1 LVIRTVCAAAA
12 VWAAGLAATAQSA
25 DEPQGLECFAPDRRG
40 PQASYERELR
50 EAVSP
55 DRLRGFHD
63 WLAGEPHI
71 AGAPGDLRLIERI
84 ASEFRAMGL
93 ETEIDWFWAYLPT
106 PGSAELEIVSPVREA
121 LSVREPPLA
130 DDPYSSHPDLTIG
143 WNGYSGS
150 GDVTAGIVYANYG
163 TKEDFAELRRLG
175 VDARGKIVLAR
186 YGGNYRGYKAK
197 FAEDAG
203 AVGLIIYTDPADSG
217 YMRGLMYPE
226 GGWATPDQIQRGS
239 IKTIPWPGDP
249 LTPGVHA
256 GEHAQRL
263 DPSMLDLPRI
273 PVQPI
278 GWRAAQSIMERM
290 TGDGVPEKWQ
300 GAMPMA
306 YRLDGGPDLR
316 VRLMVEQ
323 GRKIQKTANVT
334 ATLRGTA
341 KPDQWVLVGAHH
353 DAWCFG
359 AADPTCGTMLVMEAA
374 RVFSERAKAG
384 ERPERSIVFGA
395 WGAEEMGIIG
405 SVEWVEGKREALE
418 RGGVAYINLDMATMG
433 PLFNASGTP
442 LVGDLIR
449 NATCEVA
456 QAREPSMTVFEEWS
470 ARSQAMGGRP
480 RVRPMGGGSDHIGFW
495 FFAGVPSMG
504 MGSGGARGVSYHSN
518 YDNLHWYRKV
528 VGEDYEPAAMNARVV
543 STVLARLAR
552 ADALPFTPS
561 GYAEDLRTHARGLA
575 ERAAQLEVA
584 IDVTPLTDAVD
595 RFEPVAAAFESSL
608 TSAIERGGDS
618 LDRAQRLSDELLL
631 TLERRWL
638 DPQGL
643 PGRPW
648 YRSLYM
654 APDDDSGYSAWPL
667 PGVRAPV
674 EAGDAEAA
682 ERAIDE
688 VVQRIDAMREA
699 LSAASAG
706 L

>member
-1 LVIRTVCAAAA
+1 MCLGG
-12 VWAAGLAATAQSA
+12 WAGAETAEEAYSLA
-25 DEPQGLECFAPDRRG
+25 CFAPERRATQ
-40 PQASYERELR
+40 QAYESALMDT
-50 EAVSP
+50 VSA
-55 DRLRGFHD
+55 DRLHGFHD

-71 AGAPGDLRLIERI
+71 AGTPGDLRMVERI

-93 ETEIDWFWAYLPT
+93 ETEIDWFWAFLPT
-106 PGSAELEIVSPVREA
+106 PVSAELEIVSPSPEV
-121 LSVREPPLA
+121 LSVREPALA
-130 DDPYSSHPDLTIG
+130 DDPFSSHADLTIG

-150 GDVTAGIVYANYG
+150 GEVTAGVVYANYG

-256 GEHAQRL
+256 GEHAERL
-263 DPSMLDLPRI
+263 DPDLLDLPRI
-273 PVQPI
+273 PVQPV
-278 GWRAAQSIMERM
+278 GWRAAQAIMERM
-290 TGDGVPEKWQ
+290 TGAGVPEKWQ

-306 YRLDGGPDLR
+306 YRLDGGPDLS
-316 VRLMVEQ
+316 VRLKVEQ
-323 GRKIQKTANVT
+323 DRKVMKTANVT
-334 ATLRGTA
+334 GTLRGSA

-374 RVFSERAKAG
+374 RVFAERARAG
-384 ERPERSIVFGA
+384 DRPERSIVFGA
-395 WGAEEMGIIG
+395 WGAEEMGIVG

-442 LVGDLIR
+442 LVADLIR
-449 NATCEVA
+449 DATRGVP

-480 RVRPMGGGSDHIGFW
+480 RVRSMGGGSDHIGFW
-495 FFAGVPSMG
+495 FFVGVPSMG

-528 VGEDYEPAAMNARVV
+528 VGDDYEPGVMNTRVV

-552 ADALPFTPS
+552 ADALPIKPS
-561 GYAEDLRTHARGLA
+561 AYADDLRTHAKGLA
-575 ERAAQLEVA
+575 ERAVELDVALDVAPLLE
-584 IDVTPLTDAVD
+584 AVD
-595 RFEPVAAAFESSL
+595 RFEPVAARFEGAL

-618 LDRAQRLSDELLL
+618 LERVRRVSDDLLL

-638 DPQGL
+638 DPEGL

-648 YRSLYM
+648 FRSLYM

-667 PGVRAPV
+667 PGVRGAIEV
-674 EAGDAEAA
+674 GDPDGAR
-682 ERAIDE
+682 RALDDL
-688 VVQRIDAMREA
+688 VSRIDSVRDA
-699 LSAASAG
+699 LGSAADG